1 MTLVV
6 MEEMAEEMME
16 GTKVKI
22 MPLNHPR
29 NQKIL

>member
-22 MPLNHPR
+22 MPLNNVTFKYR
-29 NQKIL
+29 